1 MMASKMALMWKIIF
15 SVMLITLLVN
25 PPLSF
30 AEDAQVVLIFKAKG
44 DNTELR
50 LNPPDLY
57 VKKGTIVIWMNSVVD
72 EEVQVVFRD
81 GKTCKDVSFSPAQK
95 GFSLDA
101 KSCYVTS
108 FIPYASTSSLQ
119 FTDIGSFDYAISNL
133 SGKVTGKGKIIVR
146 DL

>member
-1 MMASKMALMWKIIF
+1 MTTSKMALISKIILCATVIAF
-15 SVMLITLLVN
+15 MAAPSLSVA
-25 PPLSF
+25 S
-30 AEDAQVVLIFKAKG
+30 DAQVILIFKAKG

-57 VKKGTIVIWMNSVVD
+57 VKKGTIVVWMNSIAD

-81 GKTCKDVSFSPAQK
+81 GKACKDVSFSPVEK
-95 GFSLDA
+95 GFSLDS

-119 FTDIGSFDYAISNL
+119 FMETGTFDYAISNL
-133 SGKVTGKGKIIVR
+133 SGKVNGKGKIIVR
-146 DL
+146 DM

>member
-1 MMASKMALMWKIIF
+1 MTSKMAFMSKIIL
-15 SVMLITLLVN
+15 SVLVISFLAASG
-25 PPLSF
+25 PAF
-30 AEDAQVVLIFKAKG
+30 AEDAQVVLIFQAKG

-57 VKKGTIVIWMNSVVD
+57 VKKGTIVIWMNSVMG

-81 GKTCKDVSFSPAQK
+81 GKTCKDVSYSPVEK

-119 FTDIGSFDYAISNL
+119 FTDTGSFDYAISNL
-133 SGKVTGKGKIIVR
+133 TGKINGKGKIIVR
-146 DL
+146 DM

>member
-1 MMASKMALMWKIIF
+1 MMVSKMALIWKIIF
-15 SVMLITLLVN
+15 SVLIITLLVN
-25 PPLSF
+25 PSPSF

-57 VKKGTIVIWMNSVVD
+57 VKKGAIVIWMNSIVD
-72 EEVQVVFRD
+72 EEVQVIFRD
-81 GKTCKDVSFSPAQK
+81 GKSCKDVSFSPSEK

-101 KSCYVTS
+101 RSCYVTS

-119 FTDIGSFDYAISNL
+119 FTDTGSFDYAISNL
-133 SGKVTGKGKIIVR
+133 SGKINGKGKIIVR
-146 DL
+146 DM

>member
-1 MMASKMALMWKIIF
+1 MTSKLALMSKLIL
-15 SVMLITLLVN
+15 SVMVVTLLAATG
-25 PPLSF
+25 PTF

-57 VKKGTIVIWMNSVVD
+57 IKKGTIVIWMNSVMG

-81 GKTCKDVSFSPAQK
+81 GKTCKDVSFSPVEK

-119 FTDIGSFDYAISNL
+119 FTDTGSFDYAISNMT
-133 SGKVTGKGKIIVR
+133 GKINGKGKIIVR
-146 DL
+146 DM

>member
-1 MMASKMALMWKIIF
+1 MPKKIALVGKILF
-15 SVMLITLLVN
+15 SMVLIALLVS

-30 AEDAQVVLIFKAKG
+30 ATDAQVILIFKSKG

-50 LNPPDLY
+50 LNTPDLY

-72 EEVQVVFRD
+72 EEIQVIFRD
-81 GKTCKDVSFSPAQK
+81 GKTCKDVSFSPAEK

-119 FTDIGSFDYAISNL
+119 FTDAGSFDYSISNL
-133 SGKVTGKGKIIVR
+133 SGKITGKGKIIVR
-146 DL
+146 EM